1 MRVQQPT
8 EKHREWF
15 SSMQKGLKK
24 EIIRSKAENRRL
36 IRQWKHHPIKMILKL
51 LSLVVSFAVTIAVIL
66 FIENAATAIGYGS
79 IKDIIFIGQNK
90 WASYGSDIA
99 YILLFIVFEIIFL
112 LLIEAGAAA
121 FELRKE
127 PKDKKTKDNS
137 FAKEEIEKE
146 KSDRRVEKNAISI
159 LVAISILLVL
169 IFVGSVYTWT
179 FNSTV
184 FTDDKIIEK
193 SVFKPSGAEYSYH
206 DISKVEIDN
215 KNDDANLFIDLY
227 MKNGSVIKFDYT
239 GGYMSDNDEYDEY
252 PEAFVKNF
260 ANYLRDEYIPIIYN
274 CTYEDVKQYCCDDEC
289 IGYLKDIFKKK

>member
-8 EKHREWF
+8 EKHREWL

-66 FIENAATAIGYGS
+66 FIGNAATAIGYGS

-90 WASYGSDIA
+90 WAGYGSDIA

-112 LLIEAGAAA
+112 VLIEAGAAA

-146 KSDRRVEKNAISI
+146 KSDRRTERIATAI
-159 LVAISILLVL
+159 LVAISILVVL

-193 SVFKPSGAEYSYH
+193 SVFNPYGAEYSYH
-206 DISKVEIDN
+206 DITKVEIDN

-260 ANYLRDEYIPIIYN
+260 ANYLRDENIPIIYN
-274 CTYEDVKQYCCDDEC
+274 CTYEDVKQYCFDDEC
-289 IGYLKDIFKKK
+289 IDYLKDIFNKK

>member
-1 MRVQQPT
+1 MR
-8 EKHREWF
+8 
-15 SSMQKGLKK
+15 KGLKK

-36 IRQWKHHPIKMILKL
+36 IRRWKYHPIKMTLEL
-51 LSLVVSFAVTIAVIL
+51 LSLLVSIAVTIAVIFL
-66 FIENAATAIGYGS
+66 IGNAATAIGYGS

-90 WASYGSDIA
+90 WAGYGSDIV
-99 YILLFIVFEIIFL
+99 YILLFIVFEIVFL
-112 LLIEAGAAA
+112 VLIEAGAAA

-146 KSDRRVEKNAISI
+146 KSNWQRRTKKIVIAI
-159 LVAISILLVL
+159 LVAIPILLVL
-169 IFVGSVYTWT
+169 VFVGGVYTWT

-184 FTDDKIIEK
+184 FTDDKIIQK
-193 SVFKPSGAEYSYH
+193 SVFNPSGYEYSYY
-206 DISKVEIDN
+206 DIAKAELDN

-252 PEAFVKNF
+252 PEAFIKNF
-260 ANYLRDEYIPIIYN
+260 KDYLRNENIPITYN
-274 CTYEDVKQYCCDDEC
+274 CTYEDVKQYNYDDEC